1 MAVLF
6 SNNASTTLSAGVGN
20 SATSITVADGSVFPA
35 ISGSDYFYVTLEVD
49 SDSDLKE
56 IVKCTAR
63 SGNTLTI
70 VRAQDGTS
78 ARTFSTADKCELRLT
93 AAGLNDVATQA
104 DTDTTYSIGDGG
116 LTQNNFTDALK
127 TKLDGTEAS
136 ADVTDTTN
144 VTAAGA
150 LMDSEVTNL
159 AQVKAFDSS
168 DYATAAQADQTV
180 SLTGAGT
187 TTISGTYPNFTITG
201 AGTTYT
207 AGTGIT
213 LTGTEFQLTDT
224 NAKLNA
230 SDYTAAD
237 VLTKIKTVD
246 GSGSGLDADTLD
258 GVQASGF
265 ISTSVTQ
272 PSNIAIRNVS
282 PTVYLRD
289 TDHNSAML
297 HCNSDIF
304 YVLRGGDDT
313 TTWTQVNG
321 QWPLQINLT
330 NNASTFGGDIT
341 AVTGNYST
349 SASQNT
355 FTTPSGNIQLG
366 PMNSAYAHIYTDRPS
381 FYFNKELKVLGSS
394 VYHSGN
400 SGIAVKG
407 NLDMASDSTTSARY
421 VNLPRGGGITFY
433 GNGSVSH
440 SITSR
445 NSSGTVTDD
454 LFMQSYGGIF
464 LGLDS
469 NNNNS
474 SSADFKIVTNGNS
487 TARLTFSGENY
498 GLTVSG
504 NVTAY
509 SDARLK
515 ENVELI
521 PDALEKVRRLRGVTF
536 TRNDHKDTERRHV
549 GVIAQEVEAVLPEA
563 VWDGEDG
570 IKNVAYGNMVG
581 LLIEAVKELKAEVE
595 ELKGNA

>member
-1 MAVLF
+1 ML
-6 SNNASTTLSAGVGN
+6 NNADN
-20 SATSITVADGSVFPA
+20 DTVAYTNKTRFYSNTDGGSV
-35 ISGSDYFYVTLEVD
+35 SGYMSGLEIFQGTANADAFMTFHVGGDY
-49 SDSDLKE
+49 
-56 IVKCTAR
+56 
-63 SGNTLTI
+63 
-70 VRAQDGTS
+70 
-78 ARTFSTADKCELRLT
+78 
-93 AAGLNDVATQA
+93 AG
-104 DTDTTYSIGDGG
+104 YFG
-116 LTQNNFTDALK
+116 
-127 TKLDGTEAS
+127 LDGT
-136 ADVTDTTN
+136 TN
-144 VTAAGA
+144 DLFWGGWSNGAA
-150 LMDSEVTNL
+150 
-159 AQVKAFDSS
+159 VKNK
-168 DYATAAQADQTV
+168 V
-180 SLTGAGT
+180 WHAG
-187 TTISGTYPNFTITG
+187 N
-201 AGTTYT
+201 
-207 AGTGIT
+207 
-213 LTGTEFQLTDT
+213 
-224 NAKLNA
+224 
-230 SDYTAAD
+230 
-237 VLTKIKTVD
+237 D

-265 ISTSVTQ
+265 ITTSTAQ
-272 PSNIAIRNVS
+272 PSQIAIRNGS
-282 PTVYLRD
+282 PTIYLRD

-313 TTWTQVNG
+313 TTWSQVNG
-321 QWPLQINLT
+321 AWPMELNLT
-330 NNASTFGGDIT
+330 NNNATFGG
-341 AVTGNYST
+341 
-349 SASQNT
+349 Q
-355 FTTPSGNIQLG
+355 
-366 PMNSAYAHIYTDRPS
+366 MH
-381 FYFNKELKVLGSS
+381 
-394 VYHSGN
+394 
-400 SGIAVKG
+400 VKG

-445 NSSGTVTDD
+445 NSSGTATDD

-474 SSADFKIVTNGNS
+474 SSADFKIVTNGN
-487 TARLTFSGENY
+487 TASRLTFSGENY

-521 PDALEKVRRLRGVTF
+521 PDALEKVQKLRGVTF

-563 VWDGEDG
+563 VWDGEEG